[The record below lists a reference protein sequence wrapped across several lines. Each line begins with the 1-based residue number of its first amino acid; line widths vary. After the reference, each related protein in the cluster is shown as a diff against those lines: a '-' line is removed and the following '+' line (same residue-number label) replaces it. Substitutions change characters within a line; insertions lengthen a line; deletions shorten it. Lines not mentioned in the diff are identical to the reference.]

1 MEWRIIGRFPGSYHG
16 VAAHIP
22 GRGGQPAPPPWWAWF
37 TAAVVLGAVLVAVLV
52 VRFRSSPGS
61 VSVSVSAG
69 SVSTV
74 VFDGPPGQLSI
85 VGQPGNAARAKQ
97 VTLTGQVHWVPGHR
111 AAVAIG
117 PHQSG
122 HVLRLGYR
130 CAAGSP
136 CTGHLRLVL
145 PERTALVLTQPSGH
159 VLMYRLAGRLRINAR
174 SVDVGASALRSPALT
189 AVITSGHLSAAFLS
203 PPRQL
208 GVTLLSAQATVR
220 LPAGAAYRLSQQ
232 VTSGYLHA
240 GVPQS
245 PTASRTISA
254 QITSGELDLESG

>member
-1 MEWRIIGRFPGSYHG
+1 MKWRIIGGLAGTYPD
-16 VAAHIP
+16 VAADIP
-22 GRGGQPAPPPWWAWF
+22 GRGGQLTAPPWWAWF
-37 TAAVVLGAVLVAVLV
+37 TAAVVLGVVTVAVLVA
-52 VRFRSSPGS
+52 RGQASPGS
-61 VSVSVSAG
+61 VAVSVSAG

-74 VFDGPPGQLSI
+74 VFHGPPGQLSI
-85 VGQPGNAARAKQ
+85 VGQPGAARGGQ
-97 VTLTGQVHWVPGHR
+97 VTLTGQVQWVPGHR
-111 AAVAIG
+111 AAVATG
-117 PHQSG
+117 PQQSG

-145 PERTALVLTQPSGH
+145 PERTAVVLYQPSGH
-159 VLMYRLAGRLRINAR
+159 VLMYRLAGRLRITAR
-174 SVDVGASALRSPALT
+174 SVDVSASALRSPVLT
-189 AVITSGHLSAAFLS
+189 AVITSGHLSATFLS

-220 LPAGAAYRLSQQ
+220 LPAGSVYRLSQQ

-245 PTASRTISA
+245 PSASRTISA
-254 QITSGELDLESG
+254 QITSGELELVTR

>member
-1 MEWRIIGRFPGSYHG
+1 MLG
-16 VAAHIP
+16 
-22 GRGGQPAPPPWWAWF
+22 
-37 TAAVVLGAVLVAVLV
+37 VVLLAVLVA
-52 VRFRSSPGS
+52 RGQGSPGT
-61 VSVSVSAG
+61 VAVSVSAG

-74 VFDGPPGQLSI
+74 VFHGPPGQLSI
-85 VGQPGNAARAKQ
+85 TGAPGAAAGQ

-117 PHQSG
+117 PRQSG

-136 CTGHLRLVL
+136 CTGHLRLTL
-145 PERTALVLTQPSGH
+145 PEHTALVLDQPSGH
-159 VLMYRLAGRLRINAR
+159 VVLYRLAGRVRITAS
-174 SVDVGASALRSPALT
+174 SVDVAASALRSPVLT
-189 AVITSGHLSAAFLS
+189 AVITSGHLSATFVS

-220 LPAGAAYRLSQQ
+220 LPAGTAYRLSQQ

-245 PTASRTISA
+245 PSASRTISA
-254 QITSGELDLESG
+254 QITSGELELVTR

>member
-1 MEWRIIGRFPGSYHG
+1 MLG
-16 VAAHIP
+16 V
-22 GRGGQPAPPPWWAWF
+22 
-37 TAAVVLGAVLVAVLV
+37 VLVAVLV
-52 VRFRSSPGS
+52 ARGRGSPGT
-61 VSVSVSAG
+61 VAVAVSAG

-74 VFDGPPGQLSI
+74 VFHGPPGQLSI
-85 VGQPGNAARAKQ
+85 TGAPGAAAGQ

-117 PHQSG
+117 PRQSG

-136 CTGHLRLVL
+136 CTGHLRLTL
-145 PERTALVLTQPSGH
+145 PQHTALVLNQPSGH
-159 VLMYRLAGRLRINAR
+159 VVLYRLAGRVRITAS
-174 SVDVGASALRSPALT
+174 SVDVAAWALRSPVLT
-189 AVITSGHLSAAFLS
+189 AVITSGHLSATFVS

-220 LPAGAAYRLSQQ
+220 LPAGTAYRLSQQ

-245 PTASRTISA
+245 PSASRTISA
-254 QITSGELDLESG
+254 QITSGELELVTR

>member
-1 MEWRIIGRFPGSYHG
+1 
-16 VAAHIP
+16 V
-22 GRGGQPAPPPWWAWF
+22 PWWAWF
-37 TAAVVLGAVLVAVLV
+37 TAAVVLGTVLVTVLVA
-52 VRFRSSPGS
+52 RSRPAPGS
-61 VSVSVSAG
+61 VSVSVSTA

-85 VGQPGNAARAKQ
+85 TGEPGNAASAQQ

-117 PHQSG
+117 PRQSG
-122 HVLRLGYR
+122 RVLRLGYR

-136 CTGHLRLVL
+136 CTCHLRLTL
-145 PERTALVLTQPSGH
+145 PERTALVLDQPSGH
-159 VLMYRLAGRLRINAR
+159 VVMYRLAGRLRINAR
-174 SVDVGASALRSPALT
+174 SVDISASALRSPALT

-208 GVTLLSAQATVR
+208 AVTLLSAQATVS
-220 LPAGAAYRLSQQ
+220 LPAGSAYRLSQQ
-232 VTSGYLHA
+232 VSGGYLAA
-240 GVPQS
+240 GVAQS

-254 QITSGELDLESG
+254 QITSGELALVTR

>member
-1 MEWRIIGRFPGSYHG
+1 M
-16 VAAHIP
+16 
-22 GRGGQPAPPPWWAWF
+22 PWWAWF
-37 TAAVVLGAVLVAVLV
+37 TAAVALGTVLVAVLV
-52 VRFRSSPGS
+52 AKSRPAPGS
-61 VSVSVSAG
+61 VAVSVSAA

-74 VFDGPPGQLSI
+74 VFNGPPGQLSI
-85 VGQPGNAARAKQ
+85 SGEPGNAASAKQ

-117 PHQSG
+117 PRQSG

-136 CTGHLRLVL
+136 CTGHLRLAL
-145 PERTALVLTQPSGH
+145 PEHTALVLDQPSGH
-159 VLMYRLAGRLRINAR
+159 IVLYRLAGRVRITAS
-174 SVDVGASALRSPALT
+174 SVDVAASALRSPVLT
-189 AVITSGHLSAAFLS
+189 AVITSGHLSATFLS

-208 GVTLLSAQATVR
+208 GVTLLSAQATVS
-220 LPAGAAYRLSQQ
+220 LPAGSVYRLSQQ

-245 PTASRTISA
+245 PSASRTISA
-254 QITSGELDLESG
+254 QITSGELDLVTR

>member
-1 MEWRIIGRFPGSYHG
+1 MAHHRRFPGHLSA
-16 VAAHIP
+16 VTAHIP
-22 GRGGQPAPPPWWAWF
+22 GRGGQLTPPPRWAWF
-37 TAAVVLGAVLVAVLV
+37 TAAVVLGVLLVAVLV
-52 VRFRSSPGS
+52 ARFRGSPGS
-61 VSVSVSAG
+61 VSVSASAA

-74 VFDGPPGQLSI
+74 VFDGPPGQLS
-85 VGQPGNAARAKQ
+85 VAGQPGGPHSGQ

-117 PHQSG
+117 PRQSG

-145 PERTALVLTQPSGH
+145 PEHTALVLDQPSGH
-159 VLMYRLAGRLRINAR
+159 MVLYRLAGRLRITAR
-174 SVDVGASALRSPALT
+174 SVDVRAAALRSPALT
-189 AVITSGHLSAAFLS
+189 AVITSGHLSATFLS
-203 PPRQL
+203 PPSQL
-208 GVTLLSAQATVR
+208 GVTLLFAQATVR

-232 VTSGYLHA
+232 VTSGYLHM

-254 QITSGELDLESG
+254 QVTSGELELVTR

>member
-1 MEWRIIGRFPGSYHG
+1 M
-16 VAAHIP
+16 
-22 GRGGQPAPPPWWAWF
+22 PWWAWF
-37 TAAVVLGAVLVAVLV
+37 TAAVVLGTILVAVLV
-52 VRFRSSPGS
+52 ARGRPAPGS
-61 VSVSVSAG
+61 VSVSVSAA

-74 VFDGPPGQLSI
+74 VFNGPPGQLTI
-85 VGQPGNAARAKQ
+85 TGEPRNAASTQQ

-117 PHQSG
+117 PRQSG

-136 CTGHLRLVL
+136 CTGHLRLTL
-145 PERTALVLTQPSGH
+145 PERTALVLDQPSGH
-159 VLMYRLAGRLRINAR
+159 VVMYRLAGRLRISAR
-174 SVDVGASALRSPALT
+174 SVDISASALRSPALT

-208 GVTLLSAQATVR
+208 GVTLLSAQATVS
-220 LPAGAAYRLSQQ
+220 LPRGAVYRISQQ
-232 VTSGYLHA
+232 VSGGYLAA
-240 GVPQS
+240 GVAQS

-254 QITSGELDLESG
+254 QITSGELALVTR

>member
-1 MEWRIIGRFPGSYHG
+1 MKWRIIGGLAGTYPG

-22 GRGGQPAPPPWWAWF
+22 GRGGQLTAPPWWAWF
-37 TAAVVLGAVLVAVLV
+37 TAAVVLGVVLVAVLV
-52 VRFRSSPGS
+52 ARGQSSPGS
-61 VSVSVSAG
+61 VAVSVSAG

-74 VFDGPPGQLSI
+74 VFHGPPGQLSI
-85 VGQPGNAARAKQ
+85 VGQPENAAQGGQ

-117 PHQSG
+117 PRQSG

-145 PERTALVLTQPSGH
+145 PERTAVVLDQPSGH
-159 VLMYRLAGRLRINAR
+159 VMMYRLAGRLRITAR
-174 SVDVGASALRSPALT
+174 SVDISASALRSPALT
-189 AVITSGHLSAAFLS
+189 AVITSGHLSATFLS

-208 GVTLLSAQATVR
+208 GVTLLSAQATVS
-220 LPAGAAYRLSQQ
+220 LPAGSAYRLSQQ

-254 QITSGELDLESG
+254 QITSGELALVTR